1 MRRRVKRRQ
10 FDAGGDQT
18 SCRRSRN
25 AAKNMYTTRRAT
37 IGHLIH
43 HSGHGACDDGTRSCR
58 LHGPVH
64 KIQESS
70 KIRLGAPQAAQ
81 PQNTSI
87 TEVLVPNSKTLNN
100 MICASSSSTAVAAR
114 TELRAMQRS
123 HVAPAGGLDV
133 VLFKLAS
140 GLSASIEVHRPR
152 RR

>member
-1 MRRRVKRRQ
+1 MLYKNVHARVALERAHFFSPRMIKKI
-10 FDAGGDQT
+10 GGVHIFF
-18 SCRRSRN
+18 SR
-25 AAKNMYTTRRAT
+25 
-37 IGHLIH
+37 
-43 HSGHGACDDGTRSCR
+43 
-58 LHGPVH
+58 
-64 KIQESS
+64 
-70 KIRLGAPQAAQ
+70 AAQ